1 METIGILGAGAW
13 GTALALVASRAGK
26 KVLLQAREPE
36 VIEAIREKNENTP
49 FLPNVPLND
58 GISVTNDPEAVIKA
72 ADVVLLVIPAQFLR
86 ASCKSFAASWKSG
99 LPAVVCAKG
108 IEQKTGAL
116 MSEILEEELPQAPLA
131 VLSGPTFAAEA
142 ALEKPTAVTL
152 ACADETL
159 GKKLVETLGT
169 LSFRPYYSSDI
180 VSVEIGGAVKNVM
193 AIAAGIVEGKKL
205 GDNARAALI
214 TRGLAEISR
223 LAVALGGKA
232 ETLMGLSGL
241 GDLVLT
247 ANSTQSRNYTV
258 GVALGE
264 GKPLSEILSNRR
276 SVAEGVYTAAAVVER
291 ARNAGVEMPICEGL
305 MKIMN
310 ENVPVNDVLHSLLSR
325 PFKSENA

>member
-26 KVLLQAREPE
+26 NVLLQAREPE

-247 ANSTQSRNYTV
+247 ANSTQSRNYSV
-258 GVALGE
+258 GLALGE

>member
-26 KVLLQAREPE
+26 KVLLQAREQE
-36 VIEAIREKNENTP
+36 VIDAVRQNNENTP
-49 FLPNVPLND
+49 FLPGVPLNPN
-58 GISVTNDPEAVIKA
+58 ISVTNSFEEVLSA

-86 ASCKSFAASWKSG
+86 ASCKSFSGFWKSG
-99 LPAVVCAKG
+99 MPAVVCAKG

-116 MSEILEEELPQAPLA
+116 MSEILAKELPQAPIA

-142 ALEKPTAVTL
+142 AIEKPTAVTL
-152 ACADETL
+152 ACADKTL
-159 GKKLVETLGT
+159 GKHLVETLGT

-180 VSVEIGGAVKNVM
+180 ISVEIGGAVKNVM

-247 ANSTQSRNYTV
+247 ANSTQSRNYSV
-258 GVALGE
+258 GLALGE
-264 GKPLSEILSNRR
+264 GKSLNEILSNRR
-276 SVAEGVYTAAAVVER
+276 SVAEGVYTAEAVVER
-291 ARNAGVEMPICEGL
+291 ARAVNVEMPICEGL

-310 ENVPVNDVLHSLLSR
+310 ENVPVDDVLYSLLSR

>member
-26 KVLLQAREPE
+26 KVLLQAREQE
-36 VIEAIREKNENTP
+36 VIDAVRQNNENTP
-49 FLPNVPLND
+49 FLPGVPLNPN
-58 GISVTNDPEAVIKA
+58 ISVTNSFEEVLSA

-86 ASCKSFAASWKSG
+86 ASCKSFSRFWKSG
-99 LPAVVCAKG
+99 MPAVVCAKG

-116 MSEILEEELPQAPLA
+116 MSEILAKELPQAPIA

-142 ALEKPTAVTL
+142 AIEKPTAVTL
-152 ACADETL
+152 ACADKTL
-159 GKKLVETLGT
+159 GKHLVETLGT

-180 VSVEIGGAVKNVM
+180 ISVEIGGAVKNVM

-247 ANSTQSRNYTV
+247 ANSTQSRNYSV
-258 GVALGE
+258 GLALGE
-264 GKPLSEILSNRR
+264 GKSLNEILSNRR
-276 SVAEGVYTAAAVVER
+276 SVAEGVYTAEAVVER
-291 ARNAGVEMPICEGL
+291 ARAVNVEMPICEGL

-310 ENVPVNDVLHSLLSR
+310 ENVPVDDVLHSLLSR

>member
-26 KVLLQAREPE
+26 KVLLQAREQE
-36 VIEAIREKNENTP
+36 VIDAVRQNNENTP
-49 FLPNVPLND
+49 FLPGVPLNPN
-58 GISVTNDPEAVIKA
+58 ISVTNSFEEVLSA

-86 ASCKSFAASWKSG
+86 ASCKSFSGFWKSG
-99 LPAVVCAKG
+99 MPAVVCAKG
-108 IEQKTGAL
+108 IEQRTGAL
-116 MSEILEEELPQAPLA
+116 MSEILAKELPQAPIA

-152 ACADETL
+152 ACADKTL
-159 GKKLVETLGT
+159 GKHLVETLGT

-180 VSVEIGGAVKNVM
+180 ISVEIGGAVKNVM

-247 ANSTQSRNYTV
+247 ANSTQSRNYSV
-258 GVALGE
+258 GLALGE
-264 GKPLSEILSNRR
+264 GKSLNEILSNRR
-276 SVAEGVYTAAAVVER
+276 SVAEGVYTAEAVVER
-291 ARNAGVEMPICEGL
+291 ARAVNVEMPICEGL

-310 ENVPVNDVLHSLLSR
+310 ENVPVDGVLYSLLSR
-325 PFKSENA
+325 PFKPENA

>member
-26 KVLLQAREPE
+26 KVLLQAREQE
-36 VIEAIREKNENTP
+36 VIDAVRQNNENTP
-49 FLPNVPLND
+49 FLPGVPLNPN
-58 GISVTNDPEAVIKA
+58 ISVTNSFEEVLSA

-86 ASCKSFAASWKSG
+86 ASCKSFSGFWKSG
-99 LPAVVCAKG
+99 MPAVVCAKG

-116 MSEILEEELPQAPLA
+116 MSEILAKELPQAPIA

-142 ALEKPTAVTL
+142 AIEKPTAVTL
-152 ACADETL
+152 ACADKTL
-159 GKKLVETLGT
+159 GKHLVETLGT

-180 VSVEIGGAVKNVM
+180 ISVEIGGAVKNVM

-223 LAVALGGKA
+223 LAVALGGKV

-247 ANSTQSRNYTV
+247 ANSTQSRNYSV
-258 GVALGE
+258 GLALGE
-264 GKPLSEILSNRR
+264 GKSLNEILSNRR
-276 SVAEGVYTAAAVVER
+276 SVAEGVYTAEAVVER
-291 ARNAGVEMPICEGL
+291 ARAVNVEMPICEGL

-310 ENVPVNDVLHSLLSR
+310 ENVPVDDVLYSLLSR

>member
-36 VIEAIREKNENTP
+36 VIEAIRKKNENTP
-49 FLPNVPLND
+49 FLPNVPLNEN
-58 GISVTNDPEAVIKA
+58 ISVTNDPAEVIKA

-86 ASCKSFAASWKSG
+86 ASCKSFASFWKKG
-99 LPAVVCAKG
+99 LPAVICAKG

-116 MSEILEEELPQAPLA
+116 MSEILAEELPQAPLA

-142 ALEKPTAVTL
+142 ALGKPTAVTL

-159 GKKLVETLGT
+159 GKKLVEALGT
-169 LSFRPYYSSDI
+169 LSFRPYYSSDVI
-180 VSVEIGGAVKNVM
+180 SVEIGGAVKNVM

-223 LAVALGGKA
+223 LAAALGGKA

-264 GKPLSEILSNRR
+264 GRLLSDILSNRR

-291 ARNAGVEMPICEGL
+291 ARNAGVEMPVCEGL

-310 ENVPVNDVLHSLLSR
+310 ENVPVNDVLHALLSR
-325 PFKSENA
+325 PFKSENV

>member
-26 KVLLQAREPE
+26 KVLLQAREQE
-36 VIEAIREKNENTP
+36 VIDAVRQSNENTP
-49 FLPNVPLND
+49 FLPGVPLNPN
-58 GISVTNDPEAVIKA
+58 ISVTNSFEEVLSA

-86 ASCKSFAASWKSG
+86 ASCKSFSRFWKSG
-99 LPAVVCAKG
+99 MPAVVCAKG

-116 MSEILEEELPQAPLA
+116 MSEILAKELPQAPIA

-142 ALEKPTAVTL
+142 AIEKPTAVTL
-152 ACADETL
+152 ACADKTL
-159 GKKLVETLGT
+159 GKHLVETLGT

-180 VSVEIGGAVKNVM
+180 ISVEIGGAVKNVM

-247 ANSTQSRNYTV
+247 ANSTQSRNYSV
-258 GVALGE
+258 GLALGE
-264 GKPLSEILSNRR
+264 GKSLNEILSNRR
-276 SVAEGVYTAAAVVER
+276 SVAEGVYTAEAVVER
-291 ARNAGVEMPICEGL
+291 ARAVNVEMPICEGL

-310 ENVPVNDVLHSLLSR
+310 ENVPVDDVLYSLLSR

>member
-26 KVLLQAREPE
+26 KVLLQAREQE
-36 VIEAIREKNENTP
+36 VIDAVRQNNENTP
-49 FLPNVPLND
+49 FLPGVPLNPN
-58 GISVTNDPEAVIKA
+58 ISVTNSFEEVLSA

-86 ASCKSFAASWKSG
+86 ASCKSFSGFWKSSM
-99 LPAVVCAKG
+99 PAVVCAKG

-116 MSEILEEELPQAPLA
+116 MSEILAKELPQAPIA

-142 ALEKPTAVTL
+142 AIEKPTAVTL
-152 ACADETL
+152 ACADKTL
-159 GKKLVETLGT
+159 GKHLVETLGT

-180 VSVEIGGAVKNVM
+180 ISVEIGGAVKNVM

-247 ANSTQSRNYTV
+247 ANSTQSRNYSV
-258 GVALGE
+258 GLALGE
-264 GKPLSEILSNRR
+264 GKSLNEILSNRR
-276 SVAEGVYTAAAVVER
+276 SVAEGVYTAEAVVER
-291 ARNAGVEMPICEGL
+291 ARAVNVEMPICEGL

-310 ENVPVNDVLHSLLSR
+310 ENVPVDDVLYSLLSR

>member
-26 KVLLQAREPE
+26 KVLLQAREQE
-36 VIEAIREKNENTP
+36 VINAVRQNNENTP
-49 FLPNVPLND
+49 FLPGVPLNPN
-58 GISVTNDPEAVIKA
+58 ISVTNSFEEVLSA

-86 ASCKSFAASWKSG
+86 ASCKSFSGFWKSG
-99 LPAVVCAKG
+99 MPAVVCAKG

-116 MSEILEEELPQAPLA
+116 MSEILAKELPQAPIA

-142 ALEKPTAVTL
+142 AIEKPTAVTL
-152 ACADETL
+152 ACADKTL
-159 GKKLVETLGT
+159 GKHLVETLGT

-180 VSVEIGGAVKNVM
+180 ISVEIGGAVKNVM

-247 ANSTQSRNYTV
+247 ANSTQSRNYSV
-258 GVALGE
+258 GLALGE
-264 GKPLSEILSNRR
+264 GKSLNEILSNRR
-276 SVAEGVYTAAAVVER
+276 SVAEGVYTAEAVVER
-291 ARNAGVEMPICEGL
+291 ARAVNVEMPICEGL

-310 ENVPVNDVLHSLLSR
+310 ENVPVDDVLYSLLSR